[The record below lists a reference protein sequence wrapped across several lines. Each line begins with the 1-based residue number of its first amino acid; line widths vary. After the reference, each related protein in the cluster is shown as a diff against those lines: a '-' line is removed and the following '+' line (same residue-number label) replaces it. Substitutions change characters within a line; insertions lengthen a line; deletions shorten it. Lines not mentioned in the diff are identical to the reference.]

1 MVAPPLA
8 LIQVHCAT
16 AKSLAGVHLTLS
28 CIAAVT
34 LGAVTGSSTG
44 NTTEPVVEPALN
56 WHDANASPAAHP
68 SVAAMMQAPVAV
80 RVIAGILPSHFIG
93 IDIT

>member
-1 MVAPPLA
+1 MLAPPLA
-8 LIQVHCAT
+8 LVQVHWAT

-34 LGAVTGSSTG
+34 FGAVTGSSTG

-56 WHDANASPAAHP
+56 WHDAKASLVAHP
-68 SVAAMMQAPVAV
+68 RVAAMMQAPVAV
-80 RVIAGILPSHFIG
+80 RIIPGIRPSDFIG